1 MNQIYNY
8 ERYFSSSFS
17 EGAFLALL
25 LNWLVGLQ
33 AADCSWKRLDD
44 CTDHVENALYFDEV
58 FNENESV
65 VITNMG
71 RCDLF
76 YCILVQIR
84 SHRFE
89 SCNYTEGYNN
99 GKD

>member
-1 MNQIYNY
+1 MNQISNY

-17 EGAFLALL
+17 EAAFLALL

-33 AADCSWKRLDD
+33 AADCSWKRFDD
-44 CTDHVENALYFDEV
+44 CTDHVENAVYFDEV

-71 RCDLF
+71 WCDLF
-76 YCILVQIR
+76 YSVSVQNR
-84 SHRFE
+84 SH
-89 SCNYTEGYNN
+89 
-99 GKD
+99 